1 MTEPPRPPIDVG
13 RARPGVRQGP
23 HAREE
28 GGVGAPPGPPKA
40 VEISERLGLVRE
52 RIAAAGADPTEVTV
66 VAVTKGHGP
75 EAAEAALAAGIVDLG
90 ENYAGELLRKH
101 EVAGGRPPAPRW
113 HFLGHVQRRKVRSIA
128 GVVHLWQGV
137 DREAAGAE
145 IARRAPGAAVLVQV
159 NVTGEAAKNGCRPD
173 EAATLVDELRGL
185 DLRVLGLM
193 AMGPAG
199 PPEAARPGFRQLAA
213 LADELGLAERSMGM
227 SDDLEVAVQEGATM
241 VRIGR
246 ALFGP
251 RSTVPDLRR

>member
-1 MTEPPRPPIDVG
+1 VTERPVLD
-13 RARPGVRQGP
+13 
-23 HAREE
+23 
-28 GGVGAPPGPPKA
+28 GAA
-40 VEISERLGLVRE
+40 VAERLARVRE
-52 RIAAAGADPTEVTV
+52 RVAAAGADPDAVTL

-75 EAAEAALAAGIVDLG
+75 EAVAAALAAGVVDLG
-90 ENYAGELLRKH
+90 ENYAGELLAKH
-101 EVAGGRPPAPRW
+101 EAAAGRAPAPRW

-137 DREAAGAE
+137 DRQAAGVE
-145 IARRAPGAAVLVQV
+145 IARRAPGASVLVQV
-159 NVTGEAAKNGCRPD
+159 NVSGEAAKNGCRPD
-173 EAATLVDELRGL
+173 ETRALVDDLGALGL
-185 DLRVLGLM
+185 GVAGLM

-241 VRIGR
+241 VRVGR

-251 RSTVPDLRR
+251 RSPAPDLRR